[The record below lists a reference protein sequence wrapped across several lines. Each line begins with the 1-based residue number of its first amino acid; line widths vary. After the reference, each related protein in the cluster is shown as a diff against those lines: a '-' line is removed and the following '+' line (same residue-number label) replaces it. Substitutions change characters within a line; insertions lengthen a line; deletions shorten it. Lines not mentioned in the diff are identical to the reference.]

1 MKVLLAILIII
12 GVFIVITLIRAIF
25 YKAEKPIQETFPEEK
40 VDSERVQKKLS
51 EAIKIKTISHENEE
65 ETDWAEFDRFHEFL
79 KESFPLVHKTLTVEK
94 VSTASLLFYW
104 KGTDE
109 SLDPIA
115 FLAHQ
120 DVVPVT
126 EGTEND
132 WEHPAF
138 DGFNDGKFIWGRGAL
153 DMKNH
158 LVSLLESVETLLE
171 EGYQPVRSVYL
182 CLGHNEE
189 VVSGGNNGAKEI
201 AKTLKEKGVHL
212 DSVVDEGGA
221 MLPANVKGI
230 LEANLAGIGVAEK
243 GYADFKITVKAK
255 GGHSSQPP
263 KHTALGILS
272 KKVTNLENHQ
282 FKSKILPFVYHLFCD
297 IGKRTS
303 YIGRVVFCNLWLL
316 KPLLLKVMSS
326 IPPAASLVRTT
337 TGVTMASG
345 SPAANVLPQKASVTV
360 NFRIMPGETIEDV
373 RRHIEKYMG
382 GENVEI
388 EFIKGKEPSLVSPTD
403 TRSFDTLRRLTV
415 AQDKKNIVAPY
426 LVMGGTD
433 AYNYEPVCENIYRFS
448 PFKVDTALL
457 LTTHSTNER
466 IPVEQLT
473 EGVAFFKRYIRIMTA
488 E

>member
-1 MKVLLAILIII
+1 MKVLYVILILLAA
-12 GVFIVITLIRAIF
+12 FIVLTLIRAIF
-25 YKAEKPIQETFPEEK
+25 FKAKPVKREVFEEENVNSK
-40 VDSERVQKKLS
+40 RVEEHLCD
-51 EAIKIKTISHENEE
+51 AIRIKTISHENEE

-79 KESFPLVHKTLTVEK
+79 KKSFPLIYENLSVED
-94 VSTASLLFYW
+94 VSKASLLYFW
-104 KGTDE
+104 QGSDS

-120 DVVPVT
+120 DVVPVS
-126 EGTEND
+126 EGTEKD
-132 WEHPAF
+132 WVHPAF
-138 DGFNDGKFIWGRGAL
+138 DGVNDGEFIWGRGAL

-158 LVSLLESVETLLE
+158 LICLLESVETLLE
-171 EGYQPVRSVYL
+171 EGYQPKRSVYL

-189 VVSGGNNGAKEI
+189 IVSGSNNGAREL
-201 AKTLKEKGVHL
+201 AKTLESRGVRL

-221 MLPANVKGI
+221 MLPAKVKGI
-230 LEANLAGIGVAEK
+230 LDANLTGIGIAEK

-272 KKVTNLENHQ
+272 KKVEALENHQ
-282 FKSKILPFVYHLFCD
+282 FKARILPFVYNLFTQ

-316 KPLLLKVMSS
+316 KPVLLAVMKK
-326 IPPAASLVRTT
+326 IPPAASFVRTT
-337 TGVTMASG
+337 TAVTMSSA

-388 EFIKGKEPSLVSPTD
+388 EFIKGIT
-403 TRSFDTLRRLTV
+403 
-415 AQDKKNIVAPY
+415 
-426 LVMGGTD
+426 
-433 AYNYEPVCENIYRFS
+433 
-448 PFKVDTALL
+448 
-457 LTTHSTNER
+457 
-466 IPVEQLT
+466 
-473 EGVAFFKRYIRIMTA
+473 
-488 E
+488 